1 MDNPDPDQPI
11 DEKDTGEFFFD
22 GSGLSALLI
31 HGLTGTPYEM
41 RYLGERLANAGIR
54 VHGVRLAGHG
64 GTPEELGE
72 VGYANWYE
80 SVVEGFERLRTYG
93 DPNVVIGLS
102 MGALLAARLASEQPE
117 AVAAIV
123 MLSSAFFLPPRQRLV
138 LRLLRPALGLA
149 DRVYFHKPGGS
160 DIHDGSARRIHPGS
174 RLMPLRA
181 PLNLM
186 ALSDYVRPKLAGIE
200 QPVLAIHSRKDHVCP
215 FERNTGFLMS
225 HLGSEHK
232 RLIALDESFHV
243 ITVDSEKERVA
254 DEVLEFVTDFRVSS
268 RARASEGR

>member
-1 MDNPDPDQPI
+1 
-11 DEKDTGEFFFD
+11 
-22 GSGLSALLI
+22 
-31 HGLTGTPYEM
+31 
-41 RYLGERLANAGIR
+41 
-54 VHGVRLAGHG
+54 
-64 GTPEELGE
+64 
-72 VGYANWYE
+72 
-80 SVVEGFERLRTYG
+80 
-93 DPNVVIGLS
+93 
-102 MGALLAARLASEQPE
+102 
-117 AVAAIV
+117 
-123 MLSSAFFLPPRQRLV
+123 
-138 LRLLRPALGLA
+138 
-149 DRVYFHKPGGS
+149 
-160 DIHDGSARRIHPGS
+160 
-174 RLMPLRA
+174 MPLRA

-268 RARASEGR
+268 GARASEGR